1 MGTLQFFFETRF
13 DSECPYCLAYR
24 GNASNADIL
33 TSREEKRKALE
44 NLGERPKS
52 IGRTNDFANK
62 APNISSSRTIKKEM
76 MGFFI

>member
-1 MGTLQFFFETRF
+1 MGTLQFPFETRF
-13 DSECPYCLAYR
+13 DLECPYCLAYR
-24 GNASNADIL
+24 GNASNMDIL

-62 APNISSSRTIKKEM
+62 APNSCSRTIKKEM
-76 MGFFI
+76 MGCFI